1 MKFNHAIRAPGLA
14 LLAGFCLFLL
24 APATYAVVKDV
35 GIVDGN
41 GNSLA
46 NTRVTIVF
54 PDGTE
59 QVEESDDN
67 GMLVFDFPSDGNYR
81 IRHSGGEQTVTVTGA
96 GAAASSG
103 GFLAW
108 SWDPFSFIPASD
120 TGGYLGAGFSYN
132 DHGDVLSANN
142 DGSLSNISDDDNGFG
157 FGIIGGYFFNEWVG
171 VEGGYLDLGE
181 ADFTSESDG
190 SGISWVAG
198 DVATDFDADG
208 WLFALVGR
216 WPITER
222 FALLGRLGLFSWETT
237 ETFTENGVVTE
248 VDKNSDSDAFYGLGF
263 EYDIGVG
270 DKWVLRG
277 DIAQTE
283 VDDDGD
289 TVNMG
294 SVSAV
299 RKF

>member
-1 MKFNHAIRAPGLA
+1 MKCNHEIRTWGLV
-14 LLAGFCLFLL
+14 LLIGFGLFLL
-24 APATYAVVKDV
+24 APVTHAVVKDI
-35 GIVDGN
+35 GIVDGS

-46 NTRVTIVF
+46 NTKVTIVF

-59 QVEESDDN
+59 QEGESDDD

-81 IRHSGGEQTVTVTGA
+81 LRHSGGQQTVTVTGA
-96 GAAASSG
+96 GAAAGSG

-108 SWDPFSFIPASD
+108 SWDPFSFIPATD
-120 TGGYLGAGFSYN
+120 TGGYLGVGFSYN

-142 DGSLSNISDDDNGFG
+142 DGSLSNISDDDTGFG
-157 FGIIGGYFFNEWVG
+157 FGIIGGYFFNDFVG

-181 ADFTSESDG
+181 ADFTAESDG
-190 SGISWVAG
+190 SGDSWVSG

-208 WLFALVGR
+208 WLFAVVGR

-222 FALLGRLGLFSWETT
+222 LALLGRLGLFSWETT
-237 ETFTENGVVTE
+237 ETFTENGFVSI
-248 VDKNSDSDAFYGLGF
+248 DKNSDSDAFYGLGF
-263 EYDIGVG
+263 EYDVGVG

-277 DIAQTE
+277 DVARTK
-283 VDDDGD
+283 VDDDHD
-289 TVNMG
+289 DVNMG